1 VAFHD
6 YGRSEETGHPGF
18 GVTEVADAFGIAGRV
33 GHLAWGFVPGASER
47 PSDGRTLTIVGL
59 PYQADGSGYHRIYLP
74 FQNMERQ
81 SRHVVAVPAPGRRIP
96 IPAVAELEEVD
107 VLVMQRPA
115 HNMGAK
121 VFERYGGHVARVYET
136 DDDILTMETSNNAF
150 ATEPRAL
157 ESVRRCLRLAELVTV
172 STPYLAEL
180 YAPFNS
186 NIAVLPNYVKA
197 SLLDMPVKAHDRV
210 TIGWQ
215 GGISHL
221 VDLCAVQ
228 DPLREVL
235 DAHPDADMHWIG
247 VDYSPLVRRPCR
259 FTPWSDDVGDYY
271 KAMDFDIAIAPLADV
286 PFNRAK
292 SYLKALDAAARGI
305 PVIAQDMEPYR
316 EFVEDGVT
324 GYLVRSDA
332 DWVKRLTELINDG
345 GARREMGAAA
355 KKLAADYTMEGN
367 WERWQTAYE
376 RAAG

>member
-1 VAFHD
+1 VAIPP
-6 YGRSEETGHPGF
+6 PG
-18 GVTEVADAFGIAGRV
+18 
-33 GHLAWGFVPGASER
+33 
-47 PSDGRTLTIVGL
+47 
-59 PYQADGSGYHRIYLP
+59 Q
-74 FQNMERQ
+74 
-81 SRHVVAVPAPGRRIP
+81 RIP
-96 IPAVAELEEVD
+96 IPQPGELEDVD

-115 HNMGAK
+115 HNLGAK
-121 VFERYGGHVARVYET
+121 TFDRYGGHVARVYET

-150 ATEPRAL
+150 TADARGP
-157 ESVRRCLRLAELVTV
+157 ESVRYCLRRAELVTV

-186 NIAVLPNYVKA
+186 NIVVLPNYVKA
-197 SLLDMPVKAHDRV
+197 SLLDMPVKAHDRL

-235 DAHPDADMHWIG
+235 DAHPEADMHWIG

-271 KAMDFDIAIAPLADV
+271 KAVDFDIAIAPLADV

-305 PVIAQDMEPYR
+305 PVVAQDMEPYR
-316 EFVEDGVT
+316 EFVRDGET

-345 GARREMGAAA
+345 DARREMGAAA
-355 KKLAADYTMEGN
+355 KKKAADYTMEGN
-367 WERWQTAYE
+367 WERWQAAYE
-376 RAAG
+376 SAAD